1 MRNGDS
7 VCCGGFRVEVEAKVE
22 WVAAGDWKRLRASE
36 GDRGAVEV
44 DKSSFRWCAA
54 FYGTKSQMNIL

>member
-1 MRNGDS
+1 VRNGDS

-22 WVAAGDWKRLRASE
+22 LVAAGDWKRLRASE

-44 DKSSFRWCAA
+44 DKSSFRW
-54 FYGTKSQMNIL
+54 